1 MKVNILI
8 ILIEAICL
16 LAILSIPNI
25 GNPVI
30 GIFLVIAICVAE
42 GIIVRKLERSSNIQ
56 IRGNAKWKRA
66 AVFIIIFFFAF
77 IGVALCLYFNLKNI
91 Y

>member
-1 MKVNILI
+1 MFVSNII
-8 ILIEAICL
+8 NYKYWKSCYWY
-16 LAILSIPNI
+16 
-25 GNPVI
+25 
-30 GIFLVIAICVAE
+30 FLVIAICVAE

-56 IRGNAKWKRA
+56 IRRNAKWKRA